1 MTSDHDIDEDEA
13 RIPTDT
19 VVGAALR
26 RCFAEGIQAYVVQR
40 GDKHT
45 GLILLV
51 QHVLRH
57 GYRLL
62 MQTRDTDGRL
72 GWMAVMGDGLTEDY
86 TDIHAYVERARHR
99 DPDLWIIE
107 IETKDEDIPF
117 EGAMFD

>member
-1 MTSDHDIDEDEA
+1 MTDEIYDD
-13 RIPTDT
+13 RIPTET

-26 RCFAEGIQAYVVQR
+26 RCFADGIQAYVVQK
-40 GDKHT
+40 GDRHT

-51 QHVLRH
+51 QHILGR

-62 MQTRDTDGRL
+62 MQTRDIDGNL

-86 TDIHAYVERARHR
+86 TDIHGYMERAKSR

-107 IETKDEDIPF
+107 IESKDEDIPF
-117 EGAMFD
+117 EGDMIE